1 MDMTIH
7 ESMYAF
13 TRVCVTWVHQCF
25 SQSIYIYIICMHVRM
40 YVCMFVYVYIY
51 VQEPMKAL

>member
-1 MDMTIH
+1 MHAEYRLRPTW
-7 ESMYAF
+7 
-13 TRVCVTWVHQCF
+13 TRCLEMRNANACT
-25 SQSIYIYIICMHVRM
+25 